1 MTNQPTEIAIVGGGM
16 VGGALALGL
25 AQHGFSV
32 TVIEHAE
39 PAPFV
44 ADSQPDVRISAISA
58 ASVSLLKGLGVWD
71 AVQAMRCHPYRRLE
85 TWEWETAHVMFDA
98 AELKLPLLGYMV
110 ENTVLQQALWQALE
124 AHPKVTLRVPGSLI
138 ALHRD
143 NDLQELEL
151 KGGEVIRAKLVI
163 GADGANS
170 QVRQMAGIGVHA
182 WQYAQSCMLISVQ
195 CENDPGDSTWQQFT
209 PDGPR
214 AFLPLFD
221 NWASLVW
228 YDSPVRIRQLQN
240 MNMAQLQAE
249 IAKHFPSRLGY
260 VTPLAAGAF
269 PLTRRHALQYVQPGL
284 ALVGDAAHTIH
295 PLAGQGVNLG
305 FMDAAELI
313 DELKRLQRQGKDIG
327 QYLYLRR
334 YERSRKHSAAMMLA
348 GMQGFRELF
357 AGENPAKK
365 LLRDI
370 GLKLADTLPGVKP
383 QLIRQAMGLN
393 DLPEWLR

>member
-1 MTNQPTEIAIVGGGM
+1 MSAEEWSAAHWRWGWHSTD
-16 VGGALALGL
+16 
-25 AQHGFSV
+25 FSV

-269 PLTRRHALQYVQPGL
+269 PLTRRHALQYVQPG
-284 ALVGDAAHTIH
+284 ACAGGRCRAYH
-295 PLAGQGVNLG
+295 PSAGG
-305 FMDAAELI
+305 
-313 DELKRLQRQGKDIG
+313 
-327 QYLYLRR
+327 
-334 YERSRKHSAAMMLA
+334 A
-348 GMQGFRELF
+348 G
-357 AGENPAKK
+357 GES
-365 LLRDI
+365 
-370 GLKLADTLPGVKP
+370 
-383 QLIRQAMGLN
+383 
-393 DLPEWLR
+393 WLS

>member
-1 MTNQPTEIAIVGGGM
+1 MKLLHTEVAVVGGGM

-25 AQHGFSV
+25 AKQGFEV
-32 TVIEHAE
+32 TVIEQAAP
-39 PAPFV
+39 PAFDP
-44 ADSQPDVRISAISA
+44 ASKPDVRISAISA
-58 ASVSLLKGLGVWD
+58 ASVDLLRGLGVWE
-71 AVQAMRCHPYRRLE
+71 AVLAMRAHPYSRLE
-85 TWEWETAHVMFDA
+85 TWEWENAHVAFDA
-98 AELKLPLLGYMV
+98 AELKLPRLGYMV
-110 ENTVLQQALWQALE
+110 ENNVLQQALWLALE
-124 AHPKVTLRVPGSLI
+124 AHPKVTLRVPASI
-138 ALHRD
+138 KALHPHESGYLLTLD
-143 NDLQELEL
+143 SGDELA
-151 KGGEVIRAKLVI
+151 VKLVV

-305 FMDAAELI
+305 YRDVDALIDVLVNARSYGEAWASYPVLKRYQMRRMADNFIMQSGMDLFYAGFSNNLPPLRFMRNLGLMAAERAGV
-313 DELKRLQRQGKDIG
+313 LKRQALK
-327 QYLYLRR
+327 YAL
-334 YERSRKHSAAMMLA
+334 
-348 GMQGFRELF
+348 
-357 AGENPAKK
+357 
-365 LLRDI
+365 
-370 GLKLADTLPGVKP
+370 GL
-383 QLIRQAMGLN
+383 
-393 DLPEWLR
+393 